1 MHTNQSQAKAAANF
15 ARQWK
20 GRGYERGEAQIFWIE
35 LLTQVFGVKEPSS
48 FIRFEEQV
56 KVDTTNFIDA
66 HIPSTRVLIEQKS
79 LDKDLRC
86 PIVQSDGT
94 HLTPFEQARR
104 YVLGLPLSQHPRWIV
119 VCNFREFLVYDME
132 RPAAEPESILLENLS
147 REYYRLSFLVDS
159 RSEVLRRELEVSVE
173 AGNIIG
179 AIYDAL
185 LSEPPAGMSQA
196 DYLHALNTFCVRLV
210 FCFYAEDVGVFRR
223 NQFHDYL
230 IRFHSQDF
238 RQALIQ
244 LFDVLATPP
253 ERRDP
258 FLEPALAAFP
268 YVNGGL
274 FASNGAALT
283 GYAGVSPAFPGSAGA
298 SPAPIAASAAQV
310 SGEVPT
316 KAMTLDAGEA
326 PALPGAPALPDWHNR
341 GYLPHRDN
349 VSYQSITFRL
359 FDAVPTKLIKNWK
372 ELSTWSEQLNEEKER
387 AKQARKLIAQY
398 EDQGIGCCYLKNE
411 SIADIVQQTLLYDDG
426 KVYDLIR
433 WCIMPN
439 HVHVLI
445 KVYEGKS
452 VAGIVQTWKSI
463 TTHKANKLLHR
474 TGQLWMS
481 DYFDRYIRNAQH
493 YDNVIRY
500 IDNNPV
506 KAKLSMTPEEW
517 KWSSAGYATLG
528 YAAPGSAGALF
539 YCEFSTFS
547 IFISIFAF

>member
-1 MHTNQSQAKAAANF
+1 MHTDQSQAKAAANF

-20 GRGYERGEAQIFWIE
+20 GRGYERGEAQLFWIE

-79 LDKDLRC
+79 LDKDLRH

-104 YVLGLPLSQHPRWIV
+104 YVLGLPLSAHPRWIV

-132 RPAAEPESILLENLS
+132 RPAAEPESILLENLG

-210 FCFYAEDVGVFRR
+210 FCFYAEDAGVFRR

-274 FASNGAALT
+274 FASNSAALT
-283 GYAGVSPAFPGSAGA
+283 GYAGVSPA
-298 SPAPIAASAAQV
+298 PIAASAAKEC
-310 SGEVPT
+310 GEASAVVPISAGETPAYPVRAAANPIMTQWTWAFSEASLSQRKVRWAKRMLTGRAFQRAATCSPCVMLLVET
-316 KAMTLDAGEA
+316 KAVRV
-326 PALPGAPALPDWHNR
+326 R
-341 GYLPHRDN
+341 G
-349 VSYQSITFRL
+349 
-359 FDAVPTKLIKNWK
+359 
-372 ELSTWSEQLNEEKER
+372 
-387 AKQARKLIAQY
+387 
-398 EDQGIGCCYLKNE
+398 
-411 SIADIVQQTLLYDDG
+411 
-426 KVYDLIR
+426 
-433 WCIMPN
+433 
-439 HVHVLI
+439 
-445 KVYEGKS
+445 
-452 VAGIVQTWKSI
+452 
-463 TTHKANKLLHR
+463 
-474 TGQLWMS
+474 
-481 DYFDRYIRNAQH
+481 
-493 YDNVIRY
+493 
-500 IDNNPV
+500 
-506 KAKLSMTPEEW
+506 
-517 KWSSAGYATLG
+517 
-528 YAAPGSAGALF
+528 
-539 YCEFSTFS
+539 
-547 IFISIFAF
+547 